1 MATRGRPRP
10 WKMLALVMLVG
21 AALIAAG
28 CTRGS
33 EEEEAAEAAFP
44 QLEGYEAM
52 KIPSDNP
59 MSAAKVAL
67 GKQLFYDRRLSGD
80 GSRAC
85 YDCHLAEHGLTD
97 GQPTAIGAYEKKLP
111 RSSPTLWNIAYHAEF
126 YWDGRSPSLEAQVK
140 GAWSGGNMGASGQD
154 GRPSLEDI
162 CAQLNEIQGYRRR
175 FQEVF
180 GGPATPD
187 RVAMAIA
194 AFERTIVA
202 NNSAWVRFR
211 QGEPT
216 ALSEAGR
223 RGGEVFKGKARCVN
237 CHDGLLLT
245 DLQYHN
251 TGIGWD
257 PRRKELA
264 DLGRYNVT
272 KNDRDRGAFKTPT
285 LLDIAESAP
294 YFHDGSVATLEEAVD
309 LMLQGGR
316 DNPQLDRANLL
327 PPVELTAQER
337 ADLLQFLRELSVD
350 YTIPRPIPPP

>member
-1 MATRGRPRP
+1 MANKDKPRP
-10 WKMLALVMLVG
+10 WRMLALFLG
-21 AALIAAG
+21 AALMAAG

-33 EEEEAAEAAFP
+33 EEEEPAQAAFP

-59 MSAAKVAL
+59 MSAAKVEL

-97 GQPTAIGAYEKKLP
+97 GRPTAIGAYEKRLP
-111 RSSPTLWNIAYHAEF
+111 RSSPTLWNIAYHSEF

-162 CAQLNEIQGYRRR
+162 CAQLNEIQGYRSQ
-175 FQEVF
+175 FQGVF
-180 GGPATPD
+180 GGPATPE

-223 RGGEVFKGKARCVN
+223 RGYEVFQGKARCVN

-251 TGIGWD
+251 VGIGMD
-257 PRRKELA
+257 TKEP
-264 DLGRYNVT
+264 DLGRFKVT
-272 KNDRDRGAFKTPT
+272 GNEQDKGAFKTPT

-294 YFHDGSVATLEEAVD
+294 YFHDGSVATLQEAVD

-327 PPVELTAQER
+327 PPVKLTAQER

-350 YTIPRPIPPP
+350 YTIPRPIPPQ